1 MGLRRL
7 FKTKFLVFALVE
19 LSDSQIITKFVE
31 DLKWQLGDNLQ
42 ISFAKLEEK
51 DQLAPEF
58 YMPCPKDGLLT
69 RMETLGGQD
78 QEVYRGTCTNG
89 HGLQFVDLDNLDD
102 P

>member
-1 MGLRRL
+1 M
-7 FKTKFLVFALVE
+7 KFLVLVVVDV
-19 LSDSQIITKFVE
+19 SDSLKIVKFIE
-31 DLKWQLGDNLQ
+31 DLKWQLGNSFQ
-42 ISFAKLEEK
+42 ASFAKLEEK
-51 DQLAPEF
+51 NQLPPEF

-69 RMETLGGQD
+69 RMETLGGQE